1 MKLLRSLSRSDIANE
16 AAKLWTIVALAILV
30 VSFPTNAQNGAQNS
44 TQNNAQNNAQNS
56 KRFTSPP
63 AASSANS
70 GKAPPKA
77 TAPATPATNGWL
89 QFRGPNG
96 TGVAEGPSLPTQF
109 GATKN
114 LAWKASVPFGR
125 SSPVVTADRV
135 FLSASEGDKLVTL
148 ALDRKTGK
156 LLWRRDVARSRH
168 MPIFKA
174 NDAASPTPVSDGKNV
189 FVFFAELGLISYRPD
204 GSERWRLPL
213 GPFRSFYGMSGSPVL
228 AGNTLVLLADQSANS
243 FILAVDARDGKV
255 LWKKDRANYE
265 GWSTPVVYTPKDA
278 PAQVVVLGSKTLDAY
293 SLDKGERLWWVTKV
307 GMYPKGVP
315 ALSGDMVYVNGEGG
329 DDPFL
334 PPYEDSL
341 KKHDKDNDQRIKP
354 EEMKGDP
361 FEEHFGWLDANSDG
375 YIDRT
380 EYDFV
385 RTGTSNSGHGI
396 TAIRLGGIGGGGGI
410 RGDLTPTNVVWRLM
424 KSYPNIPAPLVYRDV
439 MYLMKEGG
447 IVTSLNPATG
457 EVFKMGR
464 TPEALEEYYASPV
477 AADGKVFMV
486 SGSCKVTV
494 LKAGAQWEILA
505 TNDLDEEC
513 WATPAIAGNSL
524 IIRTRGALYS
534 FADGTK

>member
-1 MKLLRSLSRSDIANE
+1 MKLPRSLSRRDIATE
-16 AAKLWTIVALAILV
+16 VTKLWTIVALAILIV
-30 VSFPTNAQNGAQNS
+30 CFPA
-44 TQNNAQNNAQNS
+44 NAQNS
-56 KRFTSPP
+56 KRSTSP
-63 AASSANS
+63 A
-70 GKAPPKA
+70 
-77 TAPATPATNGWL
+77 ATNDWL

-96 TGVAEGPSLPTQF
+96 TGVADGATLPAQF

-114 LAWKASVPFGR
+114 LAWKAAVPFGR
-125 SSPVVTADRV
+125 SSPVVTTDRV
-135 FLSASEGDKLVTL
+135 FLTASEGDKLVTL

-156 LLWRRDVARSRH
+156 MLWRRDVARARH
-168 MPIFKA
+168 MPIYKA

-189 FVFFAELGLISYRPD
+189 IVFFAELGLISYGPD

-213 GPFRSFYGMSGSPVL
+213 GPFSSFYGMAGSPVL
-228 AGNTLVLLADQSANS
+228 AGNTLVLVCDQRANS
-243 FILAVDARDGKV
+243 FILAVDARNGKV
-255 LWKKDRANYE
+255 LWKKDRTNYE
-265 GWSTPVVYTPKDA
+265 GFSTPVVYTPKNA
-278 PAQVVVLGSKTLDAY
+278 PAQLVVLGSNTLDAY

-307 GMYPKGVP
+307 GTYPKGVP

-329 DDPFL
+329 DEPFL
-334 PPYEDSL
+334 PPYDDSL

-361 FEEHFGWLDANSDG
+361 FEEHFGWIDANSDG
-375 YIDRT
+375 YIDRA

-385 RTGTSNSGHGI
+385 RTGTSTSGHGI
-396 TAIRLGGIGGGGGI
+396 TAIRLGGNGGS
-410 RGDLTPTNVVWRLM
+410 GDLTATNVVWRLK

-457 EVFKMGR
+457 EVLKMGR
-464 TPEALEEYYASPV
+464 TPEAVEDYSASPV
-477 AADGKVFMV
+477 AGDGKIFMV
-486 SGSCKVTV
+486 SASCKVTV

-534 FADGTK
+534 FADGVKLR

>member
-1 MKLLRSLSRSDIANE
+1 MKLPRSLSRSNIATE
-16 AAKLWTIVALAILV
+16 VAKLWSVIALAILI
-30 VSFPTNAQNGAQNS
+30 VSLPAY
-44 TQNNAQNNAQNS
+44 AQNS
-56 KRFTSPP
+56 KRATSPP
-63 AASSANS
+63 A
-70 GKAPPKA
+70 
-77 TAPATPATNGWL
+77 TNEWL

-96 TGVAEGPSLPTQF
+96 TGVADGPTLPAQF

-114 LAWKASVPFGR
+114 FAWKASVPFGR
-125 SSPVVTADRV
+125 SSPVVTSDRV
-135 FLSASEGDKLVTL
+135 FLTASEGDKLVTL

-156 LLWRRDVARSRH
+156 MLWRRDVVRARH
-168 MPIFKA
+168 MPLYKA
-174 NDAASPTPVSDGKNV
+174 NDGASPTPVSDGKNV
-189 FVFFAELGLISYRPD
+189 IVFFAELGLISYGPD
-204 GSERWRLPL
+204 GRERWRVPL
-213 GPFRSFYGMSGSPVL
+213 GPFNSFYGLAGSPVL
-228 AGNTLVLLADQSANS
+228 AGNTLMLVADQRADS
-243 FILAVDARDGKV
+243 FILAVDARNGKV
-255 LWKKDRANYE
+255 LWKKYRTNYE
-265 GWSTPVVYTPKDA
+265 GWSTPVVYKPKNA
-278 PAQVVVLGSKTLDAY
+278 PAQLLVLGSNTLDAY

-341 KKHDKDNDQRIKP
+341 KKHDRDNDQRIKP

-396 TAIRLGGIGGGGGI
+396 TAIRLGGIGG
-410 RGDLTPTNVVWRLM
+410 RGNLTPTNVVWRLK

-457 EVFKMGR
+457 EVLKMGR
-464 TPEALEEYYASPV
+464 MPEALEEYYASPV
-477 AADGKVFMV
+477 AADGKIFMV
-486 SGSCKVTV
+486 SASCKVTV
-494 LKAGAQWEILA
+494 LKAGAQWEVLA

-524 IIRTRGALYS
+524 IIRTRGALYA
-534 FADGTK
+534 FADGLK

>member
-1 MKLLRSLSRSDIANE
+1 MKLPRSLSSPDIATQVAN
-16 AAKLWTIVALAILV
+16 LWSIVALAILV
-30 VSFPTNAQNGAQNS
+30 VSFPAY
-44 TQNNAQNNAQNS
+44 AQNS
-56 KRFTSPP
+56 KRSTSP
-63 AASSANS
+63 A
-70 GKAPPKA
+70 
-77 TAPATPATNGWL
+77 ATNDWL

-96 TGVAEGPSLPTQF
+96 TGVADGPTLPAQF

-135 FLSASEGDKLVTL
+135 FLTASEGNKLVTL

-156 LLWRRDVARSRH
+156 MLWRRDVVRARH
-168 MPIFKA
+168 MPIYKA

-189 FVFFAELGLISYRPD
+189 IVFFAELGLISYGPN
-204 GSERWRLPL
+204 GSERWRVPL
-213 GPFRSFYGMSGSPVL
+213 GPFSSFYGMAGSPVL
-228 AGNTLVLLADQSANS
+228 AGNTLVLVADQRENS
-243 FILAVDARDGKV
+243 FLLAVDARNGKV
-255 LWKKDRANYE
+255 LWKTGRTNYE
-265 GWSTPVVYTPKDA
+265 GFSTPVVYTPKNA
-278 PAQVVVLGSKTLDAY
+278 PAQLVVLGSYTLDAY

-307 GMYPKGVP
+307 GTYPKGVP

-329 DDPFL
+329 DEPFL
-334 PPYEDSL
+334 PSYEDSL
-341 KKHDKDNDQRIKP
+341 KKYDKDNNQRIQP
-354 EEMKGDP
+354 EEMKSDP
-361 FEEHFGWLDANSDG
+361 FAEHFGWIDANSDG
-375 YIDRT
+375 YIDRA

-385 RTGTSNSGHGI
+385 RTGTSTSGHGI
-396 TAIRLGGIGGGGGI
+396 TAIRLGGS
-410 RGDLTPTNVVWRLM
+410 GDLTPTNVVWRLK

-457 EVFKMGR
+457 EVLKMGR

-477 AADGKVFMV
+477 AADGKIFMV
-486 SGSCKVTV
+486 SANCKVTV
-494 LKAGAQWEILA
+494 LKAGAQWEVLA

-524 IIRTRGALYS
+524 IIRTRASVYS